1 MMRKLG
7 LAAIVTV
14 GMAVVASSQT
24 VTETR
29 TRVETPIM
37 ISGEI
42 VRFEP
47 GKMIVIRSGG
57 KEVSYVLTPEVVVP
71 ADITTGKT
79 VNMQIENGPDGSQLV
94 RSVTTTS
101 VGPGGQVTETTE
113 TTTTPLTATVE
124 AYMPGKSITIIDS
137 KGAKATYFLAP
148 DAQLP
153 QEMIMGKRVTIL
165 TPKGKPKGTVYVL
178 ERDGDEIKLK
188 AKKLD

>member
-14 GMAVVASSQT
+14 GLATVAFSQT

-57 KEVSYVLTPEVVVP
+57 KEVSYVLTPELVVP
-71 ADITTGKT
+71 ADITVGKT
-79 VNMQIENGPDGSQLV
+79 VNMQVEAGPDGSQLV
-94 RSVTTTS
+94 RTVTTTS

-113 TTTTPLTATVE
+113 TTTTPLMATVD

-137 KGAKATYFLAP
+137 KGAKATYILAP
-148 DAQLP
+148 DTQLP
-153 QEMIMGKRVTIL
+153 QEMIMGKKVTVL
-165 TPKGKPKGTVYVL
+165 VPKSKPKGTVYFL